1 MVYFI
6 SLLYTVLS
14 KALDIYSAIIVVYI
28 LMSWLPGAYQSKFGR
43 LLATICEPYLGFF
56 RRFIP
61 PIGMISFSGIVA
73 LIVLNLAKG
82 GLFSLFQLIIRIL
95 Y

>member
-1 MVYFI
+1 MVSFI

-14 KALDIYSAIIVVYI
+14 KGLDIYSTLIVVYI
-28 LMSWLPGAYQSKFGR
+28 LMSWFPGAYQSKFGQI
-43 LLATICEPYLGFF
+43 LATICEPYLNFF

-73 LIVLNLAKG
+73 LIVLNLAKS
-82 GLFSLFQLIIRIL
+82 GLFSLFQLIIRII